1 MITTK
6 YNFKQ
11 RMSKKY
17 PNIVFT
23 PVYGTSA
30 YLFNK
35 ELNPVDMYEY
45 NVTQLSN

>member
-17 PNIVFT
+17 PNIVFM

-35 ELNPVDMYEY
+35 ELSPVGMYEY
-45 NVTQLSN
+45 NVT